1 MIRKFKIK
9 LLPSS
14 FGLREFFSG
23 SSWYTSAWATILY
36 ACLHTCS
43 GSYLLSL
50 LLLEGHNIS
59 GPSLKDTSN
68 ILQNFRKL
76 SQLDCLN
83 TTIGYVYLKATIYIK
98 CFCSLDES
106 REFWTWYCLS
116 HLAKCLSDLKQNGTQ
131 EKTPFSGIVFH
142 TLSHGVLRFVGSVS
156 FKNH

>member
-1 MIRKFKIK
+1 MSAWMIRKFKIK

-23 SSWYTSAWATILY
+23 SSWYTSAWATILC

-83 TTIGYVYLKATIYIK
+83 TTIGYVYLKAKIYI
-98 CFCSLDES
+98 
-106 REFWTWYCLS
+106 
-116 HLAKCLSDLKQNGTQ
+116 
-131 EKTPFSGIVFH
+131 IVFALEVNH
-142 TLSHGVLRFVGSVS
+142 YIIIKTKQRKKCTYQILTPTWKKEEWPVWFLVTLKS
-156 FKNH
+156 